1 MPVQFKYRAVSNEGK
16 PREGIITA
24 ETADEVVVYLSQ
36 QNLMPIEIDS
46 VKKRKT
52 FSLWGFFKKTD
63 YENLI
68 LFTNNLLTM
77 YKAGI
82 PLLQILTIMRIGPP
96 TGRYNQAIQQIK
108 LKVQAGKLL
117 SQALEDYDDL
127 FPRVYTSSI
136 AAGEESGKLDEIL
149 EELAVML
156 EKEMELTRQIKAGI
170 RYPLI
175 VITAIIGAFLVLIT
189 YVVPK
194 FVAFYGSFGAKL
206 PLPTR
211 ILIGVSDFFAEYWI
225 IVLVA
230 VTAIVFGFK
239 KLISTEKGK
248 LWVDEKLLKLPIFG
262 NLILKGNVASF
273 TLMFRILFKS
283 GLPIVKSLD
292 VLCDSVKNS
301 VIGQEIRKLQ
311 EVFREGKDTALT
323 SGAFTYFPR
332 LALQMIAIGLESGS
346 LEKMLFQVG
355 QHYSKEVQYTSRQ
368 LTSILEP
375 ILTLVLGVFVLI
387 LALAVFLPMWNLIT
401 VFKGS

>member
-1 MPVQFKYRAVSNEGK
+1 MPIPYKYRAVSEEGK

-36 QNLMPIEIDS
+36 QNLMPIKIDPVS
-46 VKKRKT
+46 KRKP

-68 LFTNNLLTM
+68 LFTDNLLTM

-82 PLLQILTIMRIGPP
+82 PLLRILSIMRIGPP
-96 TGRYNQAIQQIK
+96 SSRYNQAIEQIK

-117 SQALEDYDDL
+117 SQALQDYDDL

-149 EELAVML
+149 EELSVML
-156 EKEMELTRQIKAGI
+156 EEEMELTRQIKAGV

-194 FVAFYGSFGAKL
+194 FVAFYGTFGAQL

-211 ILIGVSDFFAEYWI
+211 ILIGVSNFFAQYWAV
-225 IVLVA
+225 VLAGVIA
-230 VTAIVFGFK
+230 TTFGFR

-262 NLILKGNVASF
+262 NLILKGNVARF
-273 TLMFRILFKS
+273 TMMFRILFKS

-292 VLCDSVKNS
+292 VLYDSVKNS

-311 EVFREGKDTALT
+311 GVFREGKDTDLT
-323 SGAFTYFPR
+323 SGTFTYFPR

-368 LTSILEP
+368 LTAILEP

-387 LALAVFLPMWNLIT
+387 LALAVFLPMWNLIN

>member
-1 MPVQFKYRAVSNEGK
+1 MPVRFRYQAVTEEGQ

-24 ETADEVVVYLSQ
+24 ETADEVEGYLSQ
-36 QNLMPIEIDS
+36 QDLMPIKIDPL
-46 VKKRKT
+46 KKRKT

-77 YKAGI
+77 YRAGI
-82 PLLQILTIMRIGPP
+82 PLLRILSIMRIGPP
-96 TGRYNQAIQQIK
+96 SSRYNQAIEQIK
-108 LKVQAGKLL
+108 HKVQAGKLL

-136 AAGEESGKLDEIL
+136 AAGEESGKLDDIL
-149 EELAVML
+149 EELSIML
-156 EKEMELTRQIKAGI
+156 EKEMELTREIKSGI
-170 RYPLI
+170 RYPLM
-175 VITAIIGAFLVLIT
+175 VITAIVGAFLVLIT

-194 FVAFYGSFGAKL
+194 FVAFYGSFGAQL

-211 ILIGVSDFFAEYWI
+211 ILIGVSNFFAQYWAVVLAVI
-225 IVLVA
+225 IVTIL
-230 VTAIVFGFK
+230 GFK
-239 KLISTEKGK
+239 KLVSTEKGK
-248 LWVDEKLLKLPIFG
+248 LWVDERLLKLPVFG
-262 NLILKGNVASF
+262 NLILKGNVARF

-292 VLCDSVKNS
+292 VLYDSVKNS
-301 VIGQEIRKLQ
+301 VVGQEIRKLQ
-311 EVFREGKDTALT
+311 EIFREGKDSTLT
-323 SGAFTYFPR
+323 SGTFTYFPQ
-332 LALQMIAIGLESGS
+332 LALQLIAIGLESGS

-387 LALAVFLPMWNLIT
+387 LALAIFLPMWNLIT